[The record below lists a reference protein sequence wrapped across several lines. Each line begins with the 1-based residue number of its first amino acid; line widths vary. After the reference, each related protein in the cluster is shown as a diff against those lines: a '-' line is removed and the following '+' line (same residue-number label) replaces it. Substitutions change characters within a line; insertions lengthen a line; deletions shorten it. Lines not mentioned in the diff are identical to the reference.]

1 MERKS
6 GRSRATCAKNQR
18 MNLNTNEILVSTTAY
33 LEMAFKMTEQKRLKR
48 GVLREGARV
57 EEASERAS

>member
-1 MERKS
+1 
-6 GRSRATCAKNQR
+6 